1 MALPTV
7 RGEATPEAAMN
18 VSGEATK
25 SLWMKDTEFP
35 SAPRLEQDA
44 RCDVAVVGAGIAGVS
59 IAYELA
65 LAGRSVVLVD
75 RGLLLG
81 GMTSRTT
88 AHLAP
93 ICDDG
98 LSELVKVRGE
108 ELARRFQESQ
118 AAAVERIEEHV
129 KELGIDCDFRR
140 LDGFLFPAAWMSD
153 DEAGKTCDE
162 EYEAAGKVGAGAE
175 HGKGVP
181 LKGHESAPVLR
192 FPNQATFHPLKY
204 LGALLVDFEKRGGNV
219 FADSAVTQVEEGGDI
234 RLHVE
239 GGATI
244 TAGNAVF
251 ATNSPIN
258 TVVAI
263 HSKMA
268 PYRTYAMAFELP
280 KGTLPDA
287 LYWDMDDPY
296 SYVRLHPG
304 ADDADYLIA
313 GGRDH
318 KSGQADD
325 GEARFDALE
334 AWIRALVPELGDQT
348 ARWSGQVL
356 ETIDYCGFL
365 GRSPGSTNVFIS
377 TGDSGQG
384 MTHGALAGL
393 LIRDLIVEGSSKWES
408 VYAPDRTP
416 PTALANYIN
425 ENLTAV
431 KNFAEYLLRGEIKS
445 ADVLKR
451 GEGGILR
458 DGLSKLAVCRDQSGQ
473 VHTRSASCTHLG
485 CIVHWNST
493 EQCWDCPCHGS
504 QFAPDGTVLNGPA
517 IQPLSGHDATG
528 KPHQAPHDRKSSA
541 KTA

>member
-1 MALPTV
+1 
-7 RGEATPEAAMN
+7 MN

-25 SLWMKDTEFP
+25 SLWMNDRELP
-35 SAPRLEQDA
+35 SAPRLDRNE

-65 LAGRSVVLVD
+65 LAGRNVVLID
-75 RGLLLG
+75 RGPLLG

-98 LSELVKVRGE
+98 LSELVKVRGQ
-108 ELARRFQESQ
+108 ELGRGFQQSQ
-118 AAAVERIEEHV
+118 AAAVDRIEEHV
-129 KELGIDCDFRR
+129 KTLGIDCDFRR
-140 LDGFLFPAAWMSD
+140 LDGFLFPAAWMNAED
-153 DEAGKTCDE
+153 AAKTCDD
-162 EYEAAGKVGAGAE
+162 EYEAAGKVGATAE
-175 HGKGVP
+175 HAKGVP
-181 LKGHESAPVLR
+181 LKGHESSPVLR
-192 FPNQATFHPLKY
+192 YPDQATFHPLKY
-204 LGALLVDFEKRGGNV
+204 LRALLDDFQQRGGKV
-219 FADSAVTQVEEGGDI
+219 FGDSAVTEIEEEGEVV
-234 RLHVE
+234 RLQVE

-244 TAGNAVF
+244 TADKAVF

-258 TVVAI
+258 TIMAI

-280 KGTLPDA
+280 KGSLPDA

-296 SYVRLHPG
+296 YYVRLQPG
-304 ADDADYLIA
+304 PDDTDYLIA

-325 GEARFDALE
+325 GEARFEALE
-334 AWIRALVPELGDQT
+334 AWIRALIPDLGDEVT
-348 ARWSGQVL
+348 RWSGQVL
-356 ETIDYCGFL
+356 DTIDYCGFI

-393 LIRDLIVEGSSKWES
+393 LIRDLIVDGSSEWEE
-408 VYAPDRTP
+408 VYDPDRKP
-416 PTALANYIN
+416 PASLANYIN

-431 KNFAEYLLRGEIKS
+431 KNFAEYLLPGEIKS
-445 ADVLKR
+445 ADDLEP

-458 DGLSKLAVCRDQSGQ
+458 DGLSKLAVCRDVNGK
-473 VHTRSASCTHLG
+473 VHTHSASCTHLG

-504 QFAPDGTVLNGPA
+504 QFAPDGAVLNGPA
-517 IQPLSGHDATG
+517 VKALASHDA
-528 KPHQAPHDRKSSA
+528 ASSSTD
-541 KTA
+541 KT

>member
-1 MALPTV
+1 
-7 RGEATPEAAMN
+7 MN

-25 SLWMKDTEFP
+25 SFWMKDTEFP
-35 SAPRLEQDA
+35 SAPRLEQNE

-65 LAGRSVVLVD
+65 LAGRKVVLVD
-75 RGLLLG
+75 RGPLLG

-108 ELARRFQESQ
+108 ELARGFQESQ
-118 AAAVERIEEHV
+118 AAAVDRIEQHV
-129 KELGIDCDFRR
+129 QNLGIDCDFRR
-140 LDGFLFPAAWMSD
+140 LDGFLFPAAWMTEE
-153 DEAGKTCDE
+153 EAGKTCDE
-162 EYEAAGKVGAGAE
+162 EYEAAGKVGAAAE

-192 FPNQATFHPLKY
+192 YPNQATFHPLKY
-204 LGALLVDFEKRGGNV
+204 LSALLADFEKRGGKV
-219 FADSAVTQVEEGGDI
+219 FADSAVIKIEEEQQV

-244 TAGNAVF
+244 IADKAVF

-258 TVVAI
+258 TVVSI

-280 KGTLPDA
+280 KGSLPDA

-296 SYVRLHPG
+296 YYVRLHPG
-304 ADDADYLIA
+304 ADDIDYLIA

-318 KSGQADD
+318 KSGEADD
-325 GEARFDALE
+325 GDARFDALD
-334 AWIRALVPELGDQT
+334 AWIRALVPDLGKEK

-356 ETIDYCGFL
+356 DTVDYCGFI
-365 GRSPGSTNVFIS
+365 GRSPGSSNVFIS

-384 MTHGALAGL
+384 MTHGAVAGL

-416 PTALANYIN
+416 PAGLANYVN

-431 KNFAEYLLRGEIKS
+431 KNFAEYLLPGEITS
-445 ADVLKR
+445 PGDLNP

-458 DGLSKLAVCRDQSGQ
+458 DGLSKLAVCRDKSGQ
-473 VHTRSASCTHLG
+473 VHMHSASCTHLG

-517 IQPLSGHDATG
+517 MKPLAQKDAAKVAHPTSTD
-528 KPHQAPHDRKSSA
+528 KDSSA
-541 KTA
+541 RSSAA

>member
-1 MALPTV
+1 
-7 RGEATPEAAMN
+7 MN
-18 VSGEATK
+18 VSGESTK
-25 SLWMKDTEFP
+25 SLWMKDTDFP
-35 SAPRLEQDA
+35 SAPRLEQDQQ
-44 RCDVAVVGAGIAGVS
+44 CDVAVVGAGIAGVS
-59 IAYELA
+59 IAYELV
-65 LAGRSVVLVD
+65 LAGRSVVLID
-75 RGLLLG
+75 RGPLLG

-98 LSELVKVRGE
+98 LSELVKIRGE
-108 ELARRFQESQ
+108 ELARGFQESQ
-118 AAAVERIEEHV
+118 AAAVDRIQQHV
-129 KELGIDCDFRR
+129 KELGIDCAFRR
-140 LDGFLFPAAWMSD
+140 LDGYLFPAAWMD
-153 DEAGKTCDE
+153 EEEAGKTCDE
-162 EYEAAGKVGAGAE
+162 EYEAAGKVGAIAE

-192 FPNQATFHPLKY
+192 YPNQATFHPLKY
-204 LGALLVDFEKRGGNV
+204 LRALLADFEKRGGKV
-219 FADSAVTQVEEGGDI
+219 FADSAVTEIEEEEEV

-239 GGATI
+239 GRATI
-244 TAGNAVF
+244 SADHAIF

-280 KGTLPDA
+280 KDTLPDA

-296 SYVRLHPG
+296 YYVRLHPG
-304 ADDADYLIA
+304 ADDIDYLIA

-318 KSGQADD
+318 KSGEADD
-325 GEARFDALE
+325 GEARFGALE
-334 AWIRALVPELGDQT
+334 AWIRALVPHLGEET

-356 ETIDYCGFL
+356 DTIDYCGFI
-365 GRSPGSTNVFIS
+365 GRSPGSGNVFIS

-393 LIRDLIVEGSSKWES
+393 LIRDLIVDGSSEWEA

-416 PTALANYIN
+416 PAALANYVN

-431 KNFAEYLLRGEIKS
+431 KNFAEYLLPGEIKS
-445 ADVLKR
+445 ADDLNP

-458 DGLSKLAVCRDQSGQ
+458 AGLSKLAVWRDQSGQ
-473 VHTRSASCTHLG
+473 VHTHSASCTHLG

-517 IQPLSGHDATG
+517 TKPLSARDPTEGLTSTDKESPEKA
-528 KPHQAPHDRKSSA
+528 SSA
-541 KTA
+541 A

>member
-1 MALPTV
+1 
-7 RGEATPEAAMN
+7 MN

-35 SAPRLEQDA
+35 SAPRLDRNE

-65 LAGRSVVLVD
+65 LAGRSVVLID
-75 RGLLLG
+75 RGPLLG

-98 LSELVKVRGE
+98 LSELVEVRGE
-108 ELARRFQESQ
+108 ELGRGFQESQ
-118 AAAVERIEEHV
+118 AAAVDRIEQHV
-129 KELGIDCDFRR
+129 KDLRIDCDFRR
-140 LDGFLFPAAWMSD
+140 LDGFLFPAAWM
-153 DEAGKTCDE
+153 DEKEAAKTCDE
-162 EYEAAGKVGAGAE
+162 EYKAAGQVGAPAE
-175 HGKGVP
+175 HATGVP
-181 LKGHESAPVLR
+181 LKGHESSPVLR
-192 FPNQATFHPLKY
+192 YPDQATFHLLKY
-204 LGALLVDFEKRGGNV
+204 LRDLLSDFEKRGGRV
-219 FADSAVTQVEEGGDI
+219 FANSAVTEVEEGEQV
-234 RLHVE
+234 RLHIE
-239 GGATI
+239 GGGTI
-244 TAGNAVF
+244 AAGNAVF

-258 TVVAI
+258 AIVAI

-268 PYRTYAMAFELP
+268 PYRTYAMAFELH
-280 KGTLPDA
+280 KGGLPDA

-296 SYVRLHPG
+296 YYVRLQPG
-304 ADDADYLIA
+304 PEDTDYLIA

-334 AWIRALVPELGDQT
+334 ARIRALVPELGAET

-356 ETIDYCGFL
+356 DTVDYCGFI
-365 GRSPGSTNVFIS
+365 GRSPGSANVFIS

-393 LIRDLIVEGSSKWES
+393 LIRDLIVGGSSKWEE
-408 VYAPDRTP
+408 VYDPARTP
-416 PTALANYIN
+416 PASLTNYIN

-431 KNFAEYLLRGEIKS
+431 KNFAEYLLPGEIKS
-445 ADVLKR
+445 VDDLKP

-458 DGLSKLAVCRDQSGQ
+458 DGLSKLAVCRDESGQ
-473 VHTRSASCTHLG
+473 VHTHSASCTHLG

-504 QFAPDGTVLNGPA
+504 QFAPDGGVLNGPA
-517 IQPLSGHDATG
+517 IQPMARRDATATSAD
-528 KPHQAPHDRKSSA
+528 KASSDGSA
-541 KTA
+541 A